1 MKKTNSNSNEED
13 FYDDDYF
20 KVKVKIVE
28 KFCINKI

>member
-1 MKKTNSNSNEED
+1 MYFEMKKTNVD

-20 KVKVKIVE
+20 KVEVKIVG

>member
-1 MKKTNSNSNEED
+1 MKKTNVD

-20 KVKVKIVE
+20 KVEMKIVG